1 MKKLLVILCCVLA
14 LQSCNNGN
22 NGNTGTETVNGFDIN
37 WSGDLNK
44 NEQAAIKDMI
54 SNMVKVEAGTFYM
67 GAQKDSVEY
76 YNYDSIATSLESPVH
91 EVTVS
96 EFYINKYEVT
106 QNLWKA
112 VMGNHND
119 KNDDFDQ
126 WEVEFGKG
134 NNYPAYR
141 ISFEEVE
148 TFIGKLNEYTG
159 LNFALPTEAQWEY
172 AARGGKEA
180 IFKNIINQVP
190 VYDSIANDTILVN
203 DTISTYEFIY
213 AGGDDVIE
221 FAWIDENSDKCSE
234 VGKKNPNTLGLYDMS
249 GNVWEMCQDWYYDY
263 TADAVE
269 NPVGEAYTGHHVYRG
284 GSWNTNAQQAR
295 VTARYKQ
302 GIHYRDYNTGFR
314 LVIE

>member
-1 MKKLLVILCCVLA
+1 MKKLLIVLCCILA
-14 LQSCNNGN
+14 LQSCNNGS
-22 NGNTGTETVNGFDIN
+22 TGTETVNGFDIN

-44 NEQAAIKDMI
+44 KEQDAVKEMI

-67 GAQKDSVEY
+67 GAQKDSVIY
-76 YNYDSIATSLESPVH
+76 NNYDENATSLESPVH
-91 EVTVS
+91 EVTVG

-112 VMGNHND
+112 IMGKHND
-119 KNDDFDQ
+119 RVDEFDQ
-126 WEVEFGKG
+126 WEDEFGKG
-134 NNYPAYR
+134 DNYPAYR

-159 LNFALPTEAQWEY
+159 LNFTLPTEAQWEY
-172 AARGGKEA
+172 AARGGK
-180 IFKNIINQVP
+180 
-190 VYDSIANDTILVN
+190 DTNYAL
-203 DTISTYEFIY
+203 Y
-213 AGGDDVIE
+213 AGGDNVIE

-234 VGKKNPNTLGLYDMS
+234 IGKKSPNILGIYDMS
-249 GNVWEMCQDWYYDY
+249 GNVWEMCSNWYYDY
-263 TADAVE
+263 STVCDTITS
-269 NPVGEAYTGHHVYRG
+269 GEAYTGHKVFRG

>member
-14 LQSCNNGN
+14 LQSCN

-54 SNMVKVEAGTFYM
+54 SNMVKVEADTFYM
-67 GAQKDSVEY
+67 GAQKDSVVY
-76 YNYDSIATSLESPVH
+76 QNYDENATSLESPVH
-91 EVTVS
+91 EVTVG

-112 VMGNHND
+112 VMGKHND
-119 KNDDFDQ
+119 RVDEFDQ

-134 NNYPAYR
+134 DNYPAYR

-159 LNFALPTEAQWEY
+159 LNFTLPTEAQWEY
-172 AARGGKEA
+172 AARGGK
-180 IFKNIINQVP
+180 
-190 VYDSIANDTILVN
+190 DTNYAL
-203 DTISTYEFIY
+203 Y

-221 FAWIDENSDKCSE
+221 FAWIDKNSDKCSE
-234 VGKKNPNTLGLYDMS
+234 IGKKNPNTLGIYDMS
-249 GNVWEMCQDWYYDY
+249 GNVWEMCSNWYYDY
-263 TADAVE
+263 STVCDTITS
-269 NPVGEAYTGHHVYRG
+269 GEAYTGHKVFRG

>member
-1 MKKLLVILCCVLA
+1 MKKLLIVLCCILA
-14 LQSCNNGN
+14 LQSCNNGS
-22 NGNTGTETVNGFDIN
+22 TGTETVNGFDIN

-44 NEQAAIKDMI
+44 KEQDAVKEMI

-67 GAQKDSVEY
+67 GAQKDSVIY
-76 YNYDSIATSLESPVH
+76 NNYDENATSLESPVH
-91 EVTVS
+91 EVTVG

-112 VMGNHND
+112 IMGKHND
-119 KNDDFDQ
+119 RVDEFDQ
-126 WEVEFGKG
+126 WEDEFGKG
-134 NNYPAYR
+134 DNYPAYR

-159 LNFALPTEAQWEY
+159 LNFTLPTETQWEY
-172 AARGGKEA
+172 AARGGK
-180 IFKNIINQVP
+180 
-190 VYDSIANDTILVN
+190 DTNYAL
-203 DTISTYEFIY
+203 Y
-213 AGGDDVIE
+213 AGGDNVIE

-234 VGKKNPNTLGLYDMS
+234 IGMKNPNILGIYDMS
-249 GNVWEMCQDWYYDY
+249 GNVWEMCSNWYYDY
-263 TADAVE
+263 STVCDTITS
-269 NPVGEAYTGHHVYRG
+269 GEAYTGHKVFRG

>member
-1 MKKLLVILCCVLA
+1 MKKLLIVLCCILA
-14 LQSCNNGN
+14 LQSCNNGS
-22 NGNTGTETVNGFDIN
+22 TGTETVNGFDIN

-44 NEQAAIKDMI
+44 KEQDAVKEMI

-67 GAQKDSVEY
+67 GAQKDSVIY
-76 YNYDSIATSLESPVH
+76 NNYDENATSLESPVH
-91 EVTVS
+91 EVTVG

-112 VMGNHND
+112 IMGKHND
-119 KNDDFDQ
+119 RVDEFDQ
-126 WEVEFGKG
+126 WEDEFGKG
-134 NNYPAYR
+134 DNYPAYR

-159 LNFALPTEAQWEY
+159 LNFTLPTEAQWEY
-172 AARGGKEA
+172 AARGGK
-180 IFKNIINQVP
+180 
-190 VYDSIANDTILVN
+190 DTNYAL
-203 DTISTYEFIY
+203 Y
-213 AGGDDVIE
+213 AGGDNVLE
-221 FAWIDENSDKCSE
+221 YAWVYTENSIYNINKCSE
-234 VGKKNPNTLGLYDMS
+234 VGKKTPNTLGLYDMS

-269 NPVGEAYTGHHVYRG
+269 NPVGEAYTGHKVFRG

-314 LVIE
+314 LVLE

>member
-159 LNFALPTEAQWEY
+159 LNFTLPTEAQWEY
-172 AARGGKEA
+172 AARGGK
-180 IFKNIINQVP
+180 
-190 VYDSIANDTILVN
+190 DTNYAL
-203 DTISTYEFIY
+203 Y

-234 VGKKNPNTLGLYDMS
+234 IGKKNPNTLGIYDMS
-249 GNVWEMCQDWYYDY
+249 GNVWEMCSNWYYDY
-263 TADAVE
+263 STVCDTITS
-269 NPVGEAYTGHHVYRG
+269 GEAYTGHKVFRG

>member
-1 MKKLLVILCCVLA
+1 MKKLLIVLCCILA
-14 LQSCNNGN
+14 LQSCNNGS
-22 NGNTGTETVNGFDIN
+22 TGTETVNGFDIN

-44 NEQAAIKDMI
+44 KEQDAVKKMI

-67 GAQKDSVEY
+67 GAQKDSVIY
-76 YNYDSIATSLESPVH
+76 NNYDENATSLESPVH
-91 EVTVS
+91 EVTVG

-112 VMGNHND
+112 IMGKHND
-119 KNDDFDQ
+119 RFDEFDQ
-126 WEVEFGKG
+126 WEDEFGKG
-134 NNYPAYR
+134 DNYPAYR

-159 LNFALPTEAQWEY
+159 LNFTLPTETQWEY
-172 AARGGKEA
+172 AARGGK
-180 IFKNIINQVP
+180 
-190 VYDSIANDTILVN
+190 DTNYAL
-203 DTISTYEFIY
+203 Y
-213 AGGDDVIE
+213 AGGDNVIE

-234 VGKKNPNTLGLYDMS
+234 IGKKNPNILGIYDMS
-249 GNVWEMCQDWYYDY
+249 GNVWEMCSNWYYDY
-263 TADAVE
+263 STVCDTITS
-269 NPVGEAYTGHHVYRG
+269 GEAYTGHKVFRG

-314 LVIE
+314 LVLE